1 MITWMVYATIA
12 AFGVLIAA
20 RAAEWFLRILR
31 RPARLTWAGA
41 ALVSIILAAT
51 GPWRARGAHNEAA
64 STVDL
69 SSLAI
74 VRTGIQSVERH
85 MPARSLAPYVI
96 GLWCLCSLAMILWFV
111 GAYWQLRRARR
122 SWPTI
127 DLHGHRVRLSPA
139 TGPMVVGLVRPEI
152 ILPRWVLD
160 RPIHDQRTIVEHEA
174 SHLSSGDPVLLAAA
188 CALVA
193 AAPWNPAFWMMLA
206 RLRLAIEVDCDAR
219 VLRRGLSPLSYSSLL
234 IDVAERAT
242 PTAFAAMGLADTSSH
257 LYQRIL
263 AMESRRSNRLFL
275 RAAGVAIIG
284 LAGLLAA
291 CEAKMPTAADVE
303 HMDASSAERSAKLLG
318 VVTPDSALVWS
329 VDGVASTEAAAK
341 AIPADSIVT
350 VNVGKFEGRSHIYMT
365 TKGGQRTAD
374 AGRVDTVRMTV
385 RHDGHVETV
394 STIRK
399 PLDAKS
405 SEGEPLL
412 FIDGVRTD
420 PSVLKT
426 LDRTRIERV
435 DVLKGELATRTYG
448 ADGSK
453 GVIVITTKSR

>member
-1 MITWMVYATIA
+1 MRRSRVAKRGPERA
-12 AFGVLIAA
+12 LVEAVLKLLVVPAVS
-20 RAAEWFLRILR
+20 ELVLQVLQLPLVPLR
-31 RPARLTWAGA
+31 RRPMRQRKVDAVAAAGA
-41 ALVSIILAAT
+41 AAA
-51 GPWRARGAHNEAA
+51 ARLLP
-64 STVDL
+64 VK
-69 SSLAI
+69 
-74 VRTGIQSVERH
+74 
-85 MPARSLAPYVI
+85 
-96 GLWCLCSLAMILWFV
+96 
-111 GAYWQLRRARR
+111 ARR
-122 SWPTI
+122 
-127 DLHGHRVRLSPA
+127 LRA
-139 TGPMVVGLVRPEI
+139 
-152 ILPRWVLD
+152 
-160 RPIHDQRTIVEHEA
+160 VEKYRGRCSTA
-174 SHLSSGDPVLLAAA
+174 
-188 CALVA
+188 
-193 AAPWNPAFWMMLA
+193 
-206 RLRLAIEVDCDAR
+206 DAR